1 MLKLTTSKSDIH
13 KQLSENFKLK
23 AGTLTQ
29 QVQDRRY
36 EFEGTRDKENEEV
49 DNLKY
54 LLNVDAT
61 KKETLE
67 NRLEKLENI
76 VVDLEYDCA
85 KATEE
90 LAVSL
95 VVENILSCYVLLY
108 LPNV

>member
-1 MLKLTTSKSDIH
+1 MLKLATSKSDIH

-49 DNLKY
+49 DNLKS

-61 KKETLE
+61 KKETLD
-67 NRLEKLENI
+67 NRVETLESI
-76 VVDLEYDCA
+76 VVDLEHNYA
-85 KATEE
+85 EATEE

-95 VVENILSCYVLLY
+95 VVEHLL
-108 LPNV
+108 